1 MITHLISG
9 GQTGADQGALS
20 AGAYLGVKTGGWVP
34 KGWKT
39 DEGPAPWLADFG
51 CQEHGSAQYAPRTIA
66 NVRWADATIWFG
78 DPDSAGGRLTLDT
91 VRDERQPYRI
101 FPSAKTIQQDV
112 AAMIQDF
119 LAEYPEIK
127 RLNVAGNRESTS
139 PGIGVFVDAVLREAL
154 GQPYCRMDP
163 PP

>member
-9 GQTGADQGALS
+9 GQTGADQGALHAAAS
-20 AGAYLGVKTGGWVP
+20 RGIRTGGWVP

-78 DPDSAGGRLTLDT
+78 DPSSPGGCLTLDT
-91 VRDERQPYRI
+91 VRDEHQPYRI
-101 FPSAKTIQQDV
+101 FPFPATVLYPDV
-112 AAMIQDF
+112 ATMIRDF
-119 LAEYPEIK
+119 LAEYPEIE
-127 RLNVAGNRESTS
+127 RLNVAGNRESS
-139 PGIGVFVDAVLREAL
+139 NPGIRFFVEVVLREAL
-154 GQPYCRMDP
+154 QS
-163 PP
+163 